1 MFRGAPNGGF
11 HDDHRY
17 KMSIK
22 PEPYDGGEDWEEY
35 ISHFEICAELGK
47 WHETD
52 KVLALA
58 AALRGPARTFYT
70 CTLYMVIVQCSFRDV
85 AQTVTTC

>member
-1 MFRGAPNGGF
+1 MYLVRILDVILDYDRAPNGGF

-17 KMSIK
+17 NMSIK

-35 ISHFEICAELGK
+35 IFHFEICAELGK

-58 AALRGPARTFYT
+58 AALRGPARTFY
-70 CTLYMVIVQCSFRDV
+70 IS
-85 AQTVTTC
+85 ATVSHP